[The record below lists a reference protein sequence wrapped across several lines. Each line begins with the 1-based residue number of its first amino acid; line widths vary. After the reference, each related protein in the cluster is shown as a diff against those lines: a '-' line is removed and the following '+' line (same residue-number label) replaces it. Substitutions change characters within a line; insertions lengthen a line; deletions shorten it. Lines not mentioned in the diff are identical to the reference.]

1 MVREGIVLGHK
12 IFERGIE
19 IDKAKAGVIELL
31 PLPSSIRN
39 IRNFFGHANFYR
51 RFIKDFF
58 QNN

>member
-1 MVREGIVLGHK
+1 MVRKGIVLGHK

-19 IDKAKAGVIELL
+19 IDKAKAGVIEWL

-39 IRNFFGHANFYR
+39 IRKFFGHAGFYR